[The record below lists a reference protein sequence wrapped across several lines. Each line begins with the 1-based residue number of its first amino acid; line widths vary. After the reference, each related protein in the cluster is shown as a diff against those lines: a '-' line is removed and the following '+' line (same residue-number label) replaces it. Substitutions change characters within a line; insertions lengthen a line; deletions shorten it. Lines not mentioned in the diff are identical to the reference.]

1 LTLDP
6 VQQRRAIEALR
17 AGVPNRDA
25 VRALGSAQPHIEE
38 RFLTLLQDARDGV
51 ASGVQASGWLIAGD
65 FGAGKSHLLEYLQHV
80 ALEENFVASK
90 VVVSKE
96 TPLHDPAKLY
106 RAAVEAAVV
115 PDKKGSAL
123 AEIAAGL
130 SADGPALADLLAWAA
145 RGSSAPPGREG
156 VAARGAPGP
165 DGAAE
170 PAHDPGG
177 APSHAQAGTRRR
189 ADPELNSRF
198 PATLFLWQRVT
209 DPEVRNRIV
218 GFWSGDPI
226 GVGDLRSWLRA
237 HGQASAYRLESVAAR
252 ELALQRFRFTPRLIV
267 AAGYAGW
274 VLLLDEVELIAR
286 YSFRQR
292 ARSYAELAR
301 WAGKLEGETFPGL
314 AAVFAITSDFAT
326 AVLQGRND
334 EETIPS
340 RLRATGL
347 AGDQLLASRAQ
358 RGMRLI
364 ARDVARLRGPTRPA
378 IAQAREQVR
387 ALHAEA
393 YGWDPPPLAPDQRLT
408 TTSMRQYIRR
418 WINEWDLK
426 RLYPGERVETQFAE
440 LEIDL
445 SESPELETPAEED
458 ADRGT

>member
-1 LTLDP
+1 VNP

-38 RFLTLLQDARDGV
+38 RFVKLLQDARDGV
-51 ASGVQASGWLIAGD
+51 ANGVQASGWLIAGD

-80 ALEENFVASK
+80 ALEENFVSSK
-90 VVVSKE
+90 VVISKE

-130 SADGPALADLLAWAA
+130 SAGDPALADLLGWATQ
-145 RGSSAPPGREG
+145 GSSAPPSLDGD
-156 VAARGAPGP
+156 AAQGAPGP
-165 DGAAE
+165 
-170 PAHDPGG
+170 GG
-177 APSHAQAGTRRR
+177 GPPHPQAGARHR
-189 ADPELNSRF
+189 ADPGLNSRF
-198 PATLFLWQRVT
+198 PATLFLWERVT
-209 DPEVRNRIV
+209 DPEVRHRIV
-218 GFWSGDPI
+218 SFWSGDPI
-226 GVGDLRSWLRA
+226 GVGDLRPWLRA
-237 HGQASAYRLESVAAR
+237 HGQAGAFRLESVPTR
-252 ELALQRFRFTPRLIV
+252 ELALQRFRFTPRLIA

-314 AAVFAITSDFAT
+314 TAVFAITSDFAT

-334 EETIPS
+334 EEAIPA

-364 ARDVARLRGPTRPA
+364 TRDVARLRGPTRPA
-378 IAQAREQVR
+378 IAQTREQVR

-393 YGWDPPPLAPDQRLT
+393 YRWDPPPLDADQRLT
-408 TTSMRQYIRR
+408 TTSMRQYVRR

-426 RLYPGERVETQFAE
+426 RLYPGDRVDTQFSE

-445 SESPELETPAEED
+445 SESPELETPGEED
-458 ADRGT
+458 ADRGA

>member
-38 RFLTLLQDARDGV
+38 RFLKLLQDARDGV
-51 ASGVQASGWLIAGD
+51 ATGAQASGWLIAGD
-65 FGAGKSHLLEYLQHV
+65 FGAGKSHLLEHLQHV
-80 ALEENFVASK
+80 ALEESFVVSK

-96 TPLHDPAKLY
+96 TPLHDPVKLY
-106 RAAVEAAVV
+106 RAAIEAAVV
-115 PDKKGSAL
+115 PDRKGPAL

-130 SADGPALADLLAWAA
+130 SAGDRALTDLLAWAA
-145 RGSSAPPGREG
+145 QGASAPPGLAQ
-156 VAARGAPGP
+156 AAAQGASGP
-165 DGAAE
+165 EGAASMLDAA
-170 PAHDPGG
+170 PPHSRAG
-177 APSHAQAGTRRR
+177 ARRR
-189 ADPELNSRF
+189 ADPGLNSRF
-198 PATLFLWQRVT
+198 AATLFLWERVT
-209 DPEVRNRIV
+209 DPEVRDRIV
-218 GFWSGDPI
+218 SFWSGDPL

-237 HGQASAYRLESVAAR
+237 HGQAGAYRLESVASR
-252 ELALQRFRFTPRLIV
+252 ELALQRFRFTPRLIA

-274 VLLLDEVELIAR
+274 VVLLDELELIAR

-292 ARSYAELAR
+292 TRSYAELAR

-334 EETIPS
+334 EETIPT

-364 ARDVARLRGPTRPA
+364 TRDVARLRGPTRPA
-378 IAQAREQVR
+378 IAQTREQVR
-387 ALHAEA
+387 ALHAGA
-393 YGWDPPPLAPDQRLT
+393 YRWDPPSLAPDQRLT
-408 TTSMRQYIRR
+408 TTSMRQYVRR
-418 WINEWDLK
+418 WINEWDLM
-426 RLYPGERVETQFAE
+426 RLYPGERVDTQFAE

-445 SESPELETPAEED
+445 SESPELETGEED
-458 ADRGT
+458 AVRGA

>member
-6 VQQRRAIEALR
+6 VQQQRAIEALR

-38 RFLTLLQDARDGV
+38 RFVKLLQDARDGL

-80 ALEENFVASK
+80 ALEENFVVSK

-130 SADGPALADLLAWAA
+130 STGDRALADLLAWAA
-145 RGSSAPPGREG
+145 AAATPWWNQPSS
-156 VAARGAPGP
+156 AARGDEPALPASVHPARGTQHP
-165 DGAAE
+165 AE
-170 PAHDPGG
+170 PG
-177 APSHAQAGTRRR
+177 
-189 ADPELNSRF
+189 LNSRF
-198 PATLFLWQRVT
+198 PATLFLWERVT
-209 DPEVRNRIV
+209 DPEVRSRIV
-218 GFWSGDPI
+218 SFWSGDPI
-226 GVGDLRSWLRA
+226 GVGELRPWLRA
-237 HGQASAYRLESVAAR
+237 HGQASAYRLESVTAR
-252 ELALQRFRFTPRLIV
+252 DLALQRFRFTPRLIA
-267 AAGYAGW
+267 AAGYSGW

-301 WAGKLEGETFPGL
+301 WAGKLEGEPFAGL

-334 EETIPS
+334 EETVPT
-340 RLRATGL
+340 RLRTTGL

-364 ARDVARLRGPTRPA
+364 TRDVARLRGPSRPA

-387 ALHAEA
+387 ALHAGA
-393 YGWDPPPLAPDQRLT
+393 YRWDPPPLAPDQRLT
-408 TTSMRQYIRR
+408 TTSMRQYVRR

-426 RLYPGERVETQFAE
+426 RLYPGEPVDTQFVD
-440 LEIDL
+440 LEIDI
-445 SESPELETPAEED
+445 SESPELETPGEED
-458 ADRGT
+458 ADRGS

>member
-1 LTLDP
+1 MNR

-38 RFLTLLQDARDGV
+38 RFVKLLQDARDGV
-51 ASGVQASGWLIAGD
+51 ANGVQAPGWLIAGD
-65 FGAGKSHLLEYLQHV
+65 FGSGKSHLLEYLQHV

-90 VVVSKE
+90 LVVSKE

-106 RAAVEAAVV
+106 RAAVETAVV
-115 PDKKGSAL
+115 PDRKGPAL
-123 AEIAAGL
+123 AEIAASL
-130 SADGPALADLLAWAA
+130 RADGPAFADLLAWAA
-145 RGSSAPPGREG
+145 SAAPTWWNQPSSVPRGDEPVQE
-156 VAARGAPGP
+156 APGP
-165 DGAAE
+165 V
-170 PAHDPGG
+170 G
-177 APSHAQAGTRRR
+177 APLHGQAGTRHP
-189 ADPELNSRF
+189 ADPGLNSRF
-198 PATLFLWQRVT
+198 PATLFLWERVT
-209 DPEVRNRIV
+209 DPEVRSRIV
-218 GFWSGDPI
+218 GFWSGDPL
-226 GVGDLRSWLRA
+226 GVGELRSWLRA
-237 HGQASAYRLESVAAR
+237 HGQAAAYRLESVVAR
-252 ELALQRFRFTPRLIV
+252 ELALQRFRFTPRLIA

-274 VLLLDEVELIAR
+274 VLLVDEVELIAR

-314 AAVFAITSDFAT
+314 TAVFAITSDFAT

-334 EETIPS
+334 EDAVPA
-340 RLRATGL
+340 RLRASGL

-364 ARDVARLRGPTRPA
+364 TREVARLRGPTRPA

-393 YGWDPPPLAPDQRLT
+393 YGWDPPPLEADQRMT
-408 TTSMRQYIRR
+408 TTSMRQYVRR

-426 RLYPGERVETQFAE
+426 RLYPGERVDTEFAE

-445 SESPELETPAEED
+445 SESLALETPSEED
-458 ADRGT
+458 ADPGS

>member
-1 LTLDP
+1 MKRRRLHR

-38 RFLTLLQDARDGV
+38 RFVKLLQDARDGV

-80 ALEENFVASK
+80 ALEENFVSSK

-115 PDKKGSAL
+115 PDKTGLRAGRDRGRPERRRPGVGRPARVGQPARARPRPTGHQRSWSGSQPR
-123 AEIAAGL
+123 GH
-130 SADGPALADLLAWAA
+130 GPA
-145 RGSSAPPGREG
+145 GVPPH
-156 VAARGAPGP
+156 P
-165 DGAAE
+165 
-170 PAHDPGG
+170 
-177 APSHAQAGTRRR
+177 QAGTRRR
-189 ADPELNSRF
+189 VDPGLNSRF
-198 PATLFLWQRVT
+198 PATLFLWERVT

-218 GFWSGDPI
+218 SFWSGDPI

-237 HGQASAYRLESVAAR
+237 HGQAGAYRLESVAAR
-252 ELALQRFRFTPRLIV
+252 ELALQRFRFTPRLIA

-314 AAVFAITSDFAT
+314 TAVFAITSDFAT

-334 EETIPS
+334 EETIPT

-378 IAQAREQVR
+378 IAQTREQVR

-393 YGWDPPPLAPDQRLT
+393 YGWDPPPLEADQRLT
-408 TTSMRQYIRR
+408 TTSMRQYVRR

-426 RLYPGERVETQFAE
+426 RLYPGERVDTEFVE

-445 SESPELETPAEED
+445 SESPALETPGEED
-458 ADRGT
+458 ADQGA

>member
-1 LTLDP
+1 VNP
-6 VQQRRAIEALR
+6 VEQRRAIEALR

-38 RFLTLLQDARDGV
+38 RFLKLLQDARDGV

-80 ALEENFVASK
+80 ALEENFVSSK
-90 VVVSKE
+90 VVISKE

-130 SADGPALADLLAWAA
+130 TTGAPALADLLGWASE
-145 RGSSAPPGREG
+145 GSSAPPGL
-156 VAARGAPGP
+156 
-165 DGAAE
+165 DGAAAQGA
-170 PAHDPGG
+170 PDPGG
-177 APSHAQAGTRRR
+177 APHPRAGGRQR
-189 ADPELNSRF
+189 ADPGLNSRF
-198 PATLFLWQRVT
+198 AATLFLWQRVT

-218 GFWSGDPI
+218 SFWSGDPI

-237 HGQASAYRLESVAAR
+237 HGQASAYRLESVATR
-252 ELALQRFRFTPRLIV
+252 ELALQRFRFTPRLIA

-274 VLLLDEVELIAR
+274 ILLLDEVELIAR

-301 WAGKLEGETFPGL
+301 WAGKVDGETFPGL
-314 AAVFAITSDFAT
+314 TAVFAITSDFAT

-334 EETIPS
+334 EETIPT

-347 AGDQLLASRAQ
+347 AGDQLLAGRAQ

-364 ARDVARLRGPTRPA
+364 TRDVARLRGPTRPA
-378 IAQAREQVR
+378 IAQTREQVR

-393 YGWDPPPLAPDQRLT
+393 YRWDPPPLDADQRLT
-408 TTSMRQYIRR
+408 TTSMRQYVRR

-426 RLYPGERVETQFAE
+426 RLYPGERVDTQFSE

-445 SESPELETPAEED
+445 SESPALETPAEED
-458 ADRGT
+458 AGRGA